1 MIKNIEKFS
10 FNVKA
15 YIQLL
20 EIWFIEKLIYLKI
33 GILNQLYFRGSIYF
47 EEFVTVKELYLQ
59 ELDKV
64 INLVEKIK
72 GDINNYE

>member
-20 EIWFIEKLIYLKI
+20 ELWFIEKLIYLKI
-33 GILNQLYFRGSIYF
+33 GILNQSYLRGSIYF